1 MEGVEGAAAA
11 PSGAIIDG
19 LVDLSQLSSLPPSA
33 VRKLLV
39 PFFDPAQPASADRL
53 LASHERD
60 LNAGKASIST
70 HRLVGGAK
78 TAGAVELA
86 RLAEEWEARPSL
98 EGLNGLRLA
107 LDRARA
113 VLRQH
118 GLLNANEEME
128 VV

>member
-1 MEGVEGAAAA
+1 
-11 PSGAIIDG
+11 
-19 LVDLSQLSSLPPSA
+19 
-33 VRKLLV
+33 
-39 PFFDPAQPASADRL
+39 
-53 LASHERD
+53 
-60 LNAGKASIST
+60 
-70 HRLVGGAK
+70 
-78 TAGAVELA
+78 AVELA